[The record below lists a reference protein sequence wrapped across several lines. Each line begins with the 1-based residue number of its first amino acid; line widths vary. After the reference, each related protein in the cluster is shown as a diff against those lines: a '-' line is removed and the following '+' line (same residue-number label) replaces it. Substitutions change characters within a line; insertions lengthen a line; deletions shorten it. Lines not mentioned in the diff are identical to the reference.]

1 MTGENMKI
9 KGCGF
14 HHVSMKVRDLD
25 KTIRFYTEG
34 LGFVERFS
42 WGQHPKRTV
51 LLDTGDGNYLEVSQG
66 DPHQEHG
73 DGVFCHLALRV
84 DDCEAA
90 IDAARAAGAKVTV
103 ETKDVTLSSEPPL
116 HLRIAF
122 FEGPD
127 GELIELFQNDQT

>member
-1 MTGENMKI
+1 MTGENKKI

-14 HHVSMKVRDLD
+14 HHVSMKVKDLD

-66 DPHQEHG
+66 VPHQVHG
-73 DGVFCHLALRV
+73 DGVFRHLALRV

-90 IDAARAAGAKVTV
+90 IESARAAGAKVTV
-103 ETKDVTLSSEPPL
+103 ATKDVTLSSEPPL